1 MNQSVIFNELVRW
14 VAELEVVEFTA
25 QQQGSL
31 IRCQVSRR
39 YLQQFSVPQLVGA
52 DDTIEVF
59 EHQRFD
65 LEEMAEALITEEA
78 FDSHGDIFIG

>member
-25 QQQGSL
+25 QQQGNL

-39 YLQQFSVPQLVGA
+39 YLQQFSAPQLVGE
-52 DDTIEVF
+52 DDTIKVF
-59 EHQRFD
+59 EQQRFD

-78 FDSHGDIFIG
+78 FDCQGNISID

>member
-25 QQQGSL
+25 QQQGNL

-39 YLQQFSVPQLVGA
+39 YLQQFSAPQLVSE
-52 DDTIEVF
+52 DDTIKVF
-59 EHQRFD
+59 ELQRFD

-78 FDSHGDIFIG
+78 FDCQGNISIG

>member
-14 VAELEVVEFTA
+14 IAVLDVVEFTA
-25 QQQGSL
+25 QQQGNL

-39 YLQQFSVPQLVGA
+39 YLQQFSAPQLVGE

-65 LEEMAEALITEEA
+65 LEEMAEALITEET
-78 FDSHGDIFIG
+78 FDSQGNIFIG

>member
-25 QQQGSL
+25 QQQGNL

-39 YLQQFSVPQLVGA
+39 YLQQFSAPQLVSE
-52 DDTIEVF
+52 DDTIKVF
-59 EHQRFD
+59 ELQRFD

-78 FDSHGDIFIG
+78 FDCQGNISID